1 MAEELISTPKLT
13 DNGLDNCVTPESWEM
28 RPEAITPG
36 KHLQILTSNDQAE
49 TTPCTGNDGG
59 SYSFSGFMDFD
70 MYETP
75 PGAQL
80 YRDQCTDDI
89 LCMSYQEMDTPSKAD
104 VAPPESRAGTP
115 DDMVNLPENPPLQA
129 DTEEGYFA
137 YKGTQNNMEIA
148 LTRGEPSLEAYEEGG
163 YSPSRDVQDN
173 TDIALNGEVQNGE
186 YETENNAE
194 KKYIKLGDSG
204 LQSSLNED
212 EIDSQQLKQHEVEEC
227 ILERLD
233 QQNYPEQEDEV
244 GEITPIALPVVN
256 HQPFKNEPQPSPK
269 VESLHGSDLLN
280 GNSSPAFI
288 DSQAAE
294 VSHSEETTECRTE
307 YLNCLTR
314 KDTEDSKVECQ
325 GEPEVPLKSSPF
337 LSENTISS
345 LISMG
350 VPRDADEMDQLA
362 DFLNMDDPFT
372 ETVASPTSADLC
384 TVQSSDITSEEMNSV
399 PMDVEKIVSPPAPSK
414 RKRRR
419 KKVVTVTE
427 RRRSVRIA
435 RRESLLNTPSDVGLA
450 KDTSG
455 ILPTYD
461 QKIIR
466 ESVIG
471 NFHQDHKDQNES
483 QDVIH
488 QEMGE
493 SSSALNCM
501 EINTLDSRPMMEP
514 ITVKEPEDA
523 KELGHLKIDL
533 PMTQKRKKKANN
545 GRRRSVRLLKQDKDN
560 EDDNNEAVAKMP
572 VVDKEETKCDSVFL
586 ANFADFGLGDDWMP
600 GEMFGESQFA
610 KTPRDKSSRRK
621 SARLSGV
628 HIPLLELKN
637 KSEVKVYGV
646 DQASYTDVPDVSM
659 GNSHVPD
666 PALTLLSTPPPMI
679 SVSQQFQDSVESNNE
694 NITEDSLQKQD
705 AIKPSKRKKKGSCSK
720 RRRSI
725 RLIKKPE
732 EEPRCVTEYEQENWN
747 AAPIKKAATN
757 YKRKE
762 SAPDKVLQEVKVTS
776 CDNIFQEPMIEE
788 ELFTGLKPHVDDVP
802 MDLDDCYGETLEVM
816 DFQEVVV
823 KPNVKKD
830 TPFMG
835 RKRVSR
841 ISEKDKEIDDAI
853 AQEQSCPKERTA
865 AEKQGDPE
873 QDHQQPPEDIAEGIE
888 GSSDNNFKV
897 SNKVKS
903 LYLKKGAAGTKKH
916 NLETIF
922 ESPKKRATGT
932 PVNLLGKKKLKRSVV
947 FTETPWLGRTGRTK
961 GRKVKK
967 GKQVKRVL
975 SSTVEKSWKLDLRLS
990 DLDILSI

>member
-1 MAEELISTPKLT
+1 MAEELISTPRLT

-36 KHLQILTSNDQAE
+36 KHLQILTPNDQAE
-49 TTPCTGNDGG
+49 TMPCTGDDCR
-59 SYSFSGFMDFD
+59 SYSFSGFMEFD

-104 VAPPESRAGTP
+104 IASPESRAGTP
-115 DDMVNLPENPPLQA
+115 DEMVNLPENPPLQA
-129 DTEEGYFA
+129 DNEEGYFA
-137 YKGTQNNMEIA
+137 YKGTQNNTEIA

-173 TDIALNGEVQNGE
+173 TDIALNGEVQNCE
-186 YETENNAE
+186 YETKNNAE
-194 KKYIKLGDSG
+194 EFIKLGDSG
-204 LQSSLNED
+204 LQSSLNEN

-244 GEITPIALPVVN
+244 GEITPIALPAVN
-256 HQPFKNEPQPSPK
+256 HQTFKNEPQPSPK
-269 VESLHGSDLLN
+269 VDSLHGSYLLN
-280 GNSSPAFI
+280 CNLSPAFI
-288 DSQAAE
+288 DTQTAE
-294 VSHSEETTECRTE
+294 VCHSEETTEYHTE
-307 YLNCLTR
+307 YPNCLTG
-314 KDTEDSKVECQ
+314 KDTEDCKVECQ

-337 LSENTISS
+337 LSENAISS

-372 ETVASPTSADLC
+372 VPVASPTSAGSC

-414 RKRRR
+414 RKKRR

-435 RRESLLNTPSDVGLA
+435 RRGSLLNTPSDVGLA

-466 ESVIG
+466 ESVMG

-501 EINTLDSRPMMEP
+501 EINSLDSRPMMEP
-514 ITVKEPEDA
+514 ITVTEPGDA

-533 PMTQKRKKKANN
+533 PMTQKRKKKANS

-560 EDDNNEAVAKMP
+560 EDNDIEAVAKKP
-572 VVDKEETKCDSVFL
+572 VGDKEETKCDSVFL

-628 HIPLLELKN
+628 HIPLLELKS

-646 DQASYTDVPDVSM
+646 DQASYADVPDVSM
-659 GNSHVPD
+659 GNAHVPD
-666 PALTLLSTPPPMI
+666 PALTLLSTPPSMI
-679 SVSQQFQDSVESNNE
+679 SVSQLFQDSVESNNE
-694 NITEDSLQKQD
+694 NITEVSLQKQD
-705 AIKPSKRKKKGSCSK
+705 TIKPSKRKKKGSCSK

-732 EEPRCVTEYEQENWN
+732 EEPRCVTDYKQENWN

-762 SAPDKVLQEVKVTS
+762 IAPDVLREVKVTS
-776 CDNIFQEPMIEE
+776 CDNIFQEPLTEG

-802 MDLDDCYGETLEVM
+802 MDSDDCYGESSEVM

-823 KPNVKKD
+823 KSNVKRD
-830 TPFMG
+830 TPLMG

-853 AQEQSCPKERTA
+853 AQEQSCPKKRTP

-873 QDHQQPPEDIAEGIE
+873 QDHQQPPEDIAEG
-888 GSSDNNFKV
+888 SSDNNFWV